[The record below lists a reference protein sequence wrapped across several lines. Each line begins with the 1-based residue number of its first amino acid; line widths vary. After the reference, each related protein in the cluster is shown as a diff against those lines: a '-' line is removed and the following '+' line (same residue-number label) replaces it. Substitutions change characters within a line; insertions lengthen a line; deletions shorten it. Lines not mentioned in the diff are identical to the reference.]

1 MNDTVGV
8 SSGGLGLGGLVEMM
22 DVFGGTCRGVIVLW
36 PRPLFSSEWEMIPVK
51 GFFAVLYC
59 LGPLLT
65 GTTGCVRHIHVYRL
79 EFKMAAIAHTAA
91 ILIF

>member
-1 MNDTVGV
+1 MVLRQKVNPSNSKRQV
-8 SSGGLGLGGLVEMM
+8 
-22 DVFGGTCRGVIVLW
+22 VLW
-36 PRPLFSSEWEMIPVK
+36 PGPLFCSEWEMIPGK

-65 GTTGCVRHIHVYRL
+65 GPTGCVRHIHGYRL